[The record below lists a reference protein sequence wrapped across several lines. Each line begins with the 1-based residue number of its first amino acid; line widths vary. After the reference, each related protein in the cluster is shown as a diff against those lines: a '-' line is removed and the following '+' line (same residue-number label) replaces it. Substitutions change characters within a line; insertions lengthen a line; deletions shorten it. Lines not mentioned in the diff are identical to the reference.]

1 MFYKALSTKHKEQVS
16 KMNEKHITE
25 LLDNASIA
33 TLSEFELKEVRIHVK
48 TCVSCH
54 KAYEAARLSALVVT
68 SRAQTTIEPSPFFH
82 TRVMAA
88 LREQRAVDSVPA
100 MFRLWKSARAL
111 VSSMAVTTAALA
123 VLSFVLPEQTVADD
137 QTVSSAY
144 TVESV
149 MMDQGSDELSYE
161 QVLSAIYAEEDEAN

>member
-1 MFYKALSTKHKEQVS
+1 
-16 KMNEKHITE
+16 MNEKHITE